1 MASQDI
7 SNRRRL
13 DKETVSG
20 GDGASDSDDEN
31 MQVSLRSGNHPG
43 PDSSSNLR
51 RGSWLDRFLGP
62 PSKCRYCDAAE
73 TTTMERRYSVHPQIA
88 EFWCTVTSPLYAL
101 GLVVYSCPREMW
113 ASEWQVLN
121 HLPAYVHTANALS
134 IFLAISSTVYHALL
148 WELLGS
154 IDCSVAIIVWFA
166 VTLSTFGLPLL
177 YQALI
182 LVPQIV
188 VFFLMWRRSTRM
200 AVVAG
205 AVVFPLSIWSCVL
218 MRWQYGAI
226 TLSCLSLGIVCFILD
241 RLKIAPLHPVWHVL
255 SSVSLLTSLW
265 ETVEA
270 GPVSRFFEGREYV

>member
-1 MASQDI
+1 
-7 SNRRRL
+7 
-13 DKETVSG
+13 
-20 GDGASDSDDEN
+20 
-31 MQVSLRSGNHPG
+31 
-43 PDSSSNLR
+43 
-51 RGSWLDRFLGP
+51 
-62 PSKCRYCDAAE
+62 
-73 TTTMERRYSVHPQIA
+73 
-88 EFWCTVTSPLYAL
+88 
-101 GLVVYSCPREMW
+101 MW

-134 IFLAISSTVYHALL
+134 IFLAISSTIYHALL

-241 RLKIAPLHPVWHVL
+241 RLKIAPLHPVWHIL

-270 GPVSRFFEGREYV
+270 GGWVFFSSGVSSGPLQQWGGFGMDLPLH